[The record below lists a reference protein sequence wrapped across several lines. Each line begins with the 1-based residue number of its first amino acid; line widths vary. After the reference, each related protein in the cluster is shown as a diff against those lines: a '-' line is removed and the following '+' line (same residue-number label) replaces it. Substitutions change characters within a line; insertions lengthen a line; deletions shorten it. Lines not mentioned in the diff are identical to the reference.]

1 MPRDVL
7 EAIVQER
14 NVWAESAIRRGWWCR
29 AARLE
34 EGSARLLAFSARLLE
49 GIADDQRVSLW
60 GSLQMSASLA
70 WRAAGDY
77 YRRSGDK
84 AKASYAYA
92 KALNTYPLDSSET
105 KDELRA
111 LIDELIVSSANNRT

>member
-7 EAIVQER
+7 EVIVQER
-14 NVWAESAIRRGWWCR
+14 NASAESAVRRGWWCR

-49 GIADDQRVSLW
+49 GIVDDQQVYLEW

-70 WRAAGDY
+70 WRVAGDY
-77 YRRSGDK
+77 YRRTGNK

-92 KALNTYPLDSSET
+92 QALRYYPLDSSDT

-111 LIDELIVSSANNRT
+111 LIKELSC